1 MNCKYKLI
9 ITEKT
14 DEQGIV
20 HTVYGVRAER
30 ESGIVER
37 EIPDIFCDRKTA
49 ERFVEACNIL
59 SLDTDHLDDVIAD
72 ALCV

>member
-9 ITEKT
+9 ITQKK
-14 DEQGIV
+14 DEQGNI
-20 HTVYGVRAER
+20 HTVYGVRAEH
-30 ESGIVER
+30 ESGMVER
-37 EIPDIFCDRKTA
+37 EIPDVFCDRNSA

-59 SLDTDHLDDVIAD
+59 SLDPDHLDDVIAD